1 MFYIVFKPESVASLK
16 ALNDPEVTK
25 ACKALE
31 TKTYVSCVTY
41 FLSFPL
47 PGVEYISMLTTLL
60 SKGLPKDDPDRS
72 ITSDMSVP
80 VLPNISNPLSQP
92 PLEPSTPLPWPDCYH
107 PTQSR
112 TQCRVLNDIVIGGA
126 WPEPKELL
134 KTDKKPSSNS
144 SLGEN
149 VAAER
154 ETLERDTESQYCQSV
169 SEGASQLSPLVGSRD
184 SCSVLDAESQH
195 SNEASQSHVTQPA
208 PATVSTFILSFL
220 SKLLP
225 CIPCLRADI
234 GDHEEV
240 ASISPS
246 DPIWSHPVFGT
257 RPPDTMPIIT
267 VLDNLEA
274 IKPEQINDPWDLF

>member
-1 MFYIVFKPESVASLK
+1 M
-16 ALNDPEVTK
+16 
-25 ACKALE
+25 
-31 TKTYVSCVTY
+31 
-41 FLSFPL
+41 
-47 PGVEYISMLTTLL
+47 TLL
-60 SKGLPKDDPDRS
+60 SKGLPKDDPDRF

-80 VLPNISNPLSQP
+80 VLPNTSNPLSRP
-92 PLEPSTPLPWPDCYH
+92 PLEPSMPLPWPDCYH

-112 TQCRVLNDIVIGGA
+112 TQCRVFNDVVIGGA
-126 WPEPKELL
+126 WPEPKYGLSSHDQVLLDGDYFDEDSDRREFL
-134 KTDKKPSSNS
+134 KTDKKPLSDSSI
-144 SLGEN
+144 GDN

-154 ETLERDTESQYCQSV
+154 KTLERDTESQYCQSV
-169 SEGASQLSPLVGSRD
+169 SEGASQLSLPVGSRD

-195 SNEASQSHVTQPA
+195 SNEASQSHDTQPA

-234 GDHEEV
+234 DDHEEV

-257 RPPDTMPIIT
+257 RPPGTMPVIT
-267 VLDNLEA
+267 VLDNLET
-274 IKPEQINDPWDLF
+274 IKPEQINDPWDFFRELEALKRYDCRAVFRKLFADSLN